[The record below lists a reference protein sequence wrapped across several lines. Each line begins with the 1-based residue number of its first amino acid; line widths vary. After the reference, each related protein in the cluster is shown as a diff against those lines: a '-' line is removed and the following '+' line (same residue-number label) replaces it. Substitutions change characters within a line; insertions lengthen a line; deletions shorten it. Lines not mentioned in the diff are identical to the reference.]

1 MMREYLKE
9 FFDDFTPSMME
20 DLISIA
26 RVVELKKNSILF
38 FEGEKPINLHLLA
51 EGSLYVYK
59 SEDLNKIQILRH
71 FYPVCLVA
79 ELSNVQNI
87 PYPATA
93 KCEEDAKIITIN
105 YHKYQNFFCYNQNYS
120 HIAYG
125 KLINSISEKLSYHVN
140 KSCFSNIVEL
150 PAIKKIAML
159 LGENIDYF
167 NKQKKW
173 KIAQEL
179 RIAPETLSRNLVKLK
194 ELGAIDLIN
203 GKVEIISKNLLNSI

>member
-1 MMREYLKE
+1 MRSYLEE
-9 FFDDFTPSMME
+9 FFDDFTPSMIE
-20 DLISIA
+20 DLISIS
-26 RVVELKKNSILF
+26 RMVELKKNSVLF
-38 FEGEKPINLHLLA
+38 YEGESPKNLHLLV
-51 EGSLYVYK
+51 EGGLYVYK
-59 SEDLNKIQILRH
+59 SEDLDKIQILRH

-87 PYPATA
+87 PFPASA
-93 KCEEDAKIITIN
+93 KCEEDSKIITIN
-105 YHKYQNFFCYNQNYS
+105 YHKYQNFFCYNQNYA

-150 PAIKKIAML
+150 SAIKKIAML
-159 LGENIDYF
+159 LGENLEYF

-194 ELGAIDLIN
+194 DIGAIDLVN
-203 GKVEIISKNLLNSI
+203 GKVEIINKNLLNSI